1 MSLTLWQA
9 RYETWFE
16 NNWIH
21 DDGAHDI
28 AHLRRVW
35 MSAQRIMTGT
45 QADPLVVLTACYFH
59 DVVNLPKNHPERH
72 KASTYA
78 ASETLRI
85 LQQDFIDFPEELIEQ
100 VMHAV
105 QAHSF
110 SAAITPKTLEAKI
123 VQDADRLE
131 SLGAIGLARVFY
143 TAGTMNRP
151 LFNSADPLGKDRE
164 LNDVKWT
171 LDHFQT
177 KLLRLPETM
186 QTEAGRMLA
195 EHNADFLVGYMAKLC
210 AELQGNLVG
219 LDESVLR
226 DFSPLHAEY

>member
-9 RYETWFE
+9 RYETWFA

-45 QADPLVVLTACYFH
+45 NADPLVVLTACYFH

-72 KASTYA
+72 MASTYA
-78 ASETLRI
+78 ASEAQRI
-85 LQQDFIDFPEELIEQ
+85 LQQDFIDFPDVLIER

-110 SAAITPKTLEAKI
+110 SAGIAAKTLEAKI

-143 TAGTMNRP
+143 TAGAMNRP
-151 LFNSADPLGKDRE
+151 LFNSEDPLGKERE

-186 QTEAGRMLA
+186 QTSAGRMLA
-195 EHNADFLVGYMAKLC
+195 EHNADFLVRYMAKLC
-210 AELQGNLVG
+210 AELQGNLVS

-226 DFSPLHAEY
+226 DFSPIHAGY